1 MDALLDA
8 SGFKDE
14 TIGSRSRLFSASK
27 CTPHTQSSIRDVL
40 RDALE
45 DVASRPLLLS
55 DTLQGVIAALGDG
68 HEEIRLLPIGPLGH
82 TNMVQRT
89 LQRAGLPVNVC
100 RLPRRNQVPYR
111 SLGMPD
117 IGAGE
122 NIAIVG
128 MSGRFPGSESVGEFW
143 QSLLDQK
150 NFHTRVCDDFLGLR

>member
-1 MDALLDA
+1 M
-8 SGFKDE
+8 
-14 TIGSRSRLFSASK
+14 
-27 CTPHTQSSIRDVL
+27 
-40 RDALE
+40 
-45 DVASRPLLLS
+45 S

-89 LQRAGLPVNVC
+89 LERAGLPVNVC
-100 RLPRRNQVPYR
+100 RLSRRKPLPHG
-111 SLGMPD
+111 SLGLPD
-117 IGAGE
+117 IGAGD

-150 NFHTRVCDDFLGLR
+150 AFHTQVRDGFLGLR